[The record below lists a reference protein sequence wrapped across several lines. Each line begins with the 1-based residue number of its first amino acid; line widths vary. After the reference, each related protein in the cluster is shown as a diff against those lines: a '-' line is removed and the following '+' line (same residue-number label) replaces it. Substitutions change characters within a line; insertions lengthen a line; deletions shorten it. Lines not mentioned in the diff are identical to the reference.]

1 MKANVSFG
9 IKPACFLLESVD
21 RPDIVE
27 QLHAPEGVCPREL
40 LQLRRRDIALG
51 YFFRDDAPKFPSN
64 LRISAGQITQHDD
77 AWHSGAKLI
86 VLDRPGAD
94 LIHGRGARTDRF
106 QEWMFDADLRKR
118 LNVLLELVNK
128 FLACHASFLLH

>member
-1 MKANVSFG
+1 MKANISFG

-51 YFFRDDAPKFPSN
+51 YFFREAAVLLIRFRMDGEEPDVVRLHVVLFDEAMPQRGCRRTKGS
-64 LRISAGQITQHDD
+64 LR
-77 AWHSGAKLI
+77 
-86 VLDRPGAD
+86 
-94 LIHGRGARTDRF
+94 
-106 QEWMFDADLRKR
+106 ADLRSEERRVGKECR
-118 LNVLLELVNK
+118 CRRGGDDCKKNSE
-128 FLACHASFLLH
+128 SEE